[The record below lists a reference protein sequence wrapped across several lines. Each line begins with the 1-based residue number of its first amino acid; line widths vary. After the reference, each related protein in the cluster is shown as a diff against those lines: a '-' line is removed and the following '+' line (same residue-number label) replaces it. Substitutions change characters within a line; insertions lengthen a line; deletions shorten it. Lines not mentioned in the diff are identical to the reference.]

1 MGDACTAH
9 TFAPARPNNNKTP
22 SPSFGASSMKKALKY
37 LLLALLIVLF
47 LWTLWFLYQKSVT
60 KPPAYKVV
68 KPSVATIIKKTV
80 ANGTIEPRQE
90 IDIKPVVS
98 GVIRQLFV
106 EAGQK
111 VKEGDKL
118 AQIQIVPDML
128 SLNQAESRVN
138 SAAIAVT
145 NAQLNYDSNKPLAD
159 KGVISASEMQTYDI
173 ALRNVKQEQSA
184 AQDALQLVRD
194 GISKNSGSA
203 SNTIVRS
210 TITGM
215 VLDVPV
221 KVGTSVIERN
231 NFNEGTTIATVADM
245 NDLIF
250 KGNVDESE
258 VGKVRLGMPAVITV
272 GAIDSA
278 TWDADLEYI
287 APKGVEDNGAIQFEI
302 RAAVNVKEGQTL
314 RAGYSANADIVLDR
328 RDSVRSIPESV
339 ITFNDKGDS
348 AFVEVMNGKD
358 WKKTYVKTGLSDG
371 VNIEVLGGIADSTSL
386 KGAKIMEEPEAHGPG
401 GE

>member
-1 MGDACTAH
+1 MH
-9 TFAPARPNNNKTP
+9 RPYQPLPTRRKQKITP
-22 SPSFGASSMKKALKY
+22 SPSFGGPSMKKVLKY
-37 LLLALLIVLF
+37 LVLILLAVLF
-47 LWTLWFLYQKSVT
+47 IWTLWFLYQKSVT
-60 KPPAYKVV
+60 KPPEFKLD
-68 KPSVATIIKKTV
+68 KPKTATIVKKTV
-80 ANGTIEPRQE
+80 ANGSIEPRQE

-111 VKEGDKL
+111 VVEGDKL
-118 AQIQIVPDML
+118 AIIQIVPDML
-128 SLNQAESRVN
+128 SLNQAEGRVN

-145 NAQLNYDSNKPLAD
+145 NAQMNFDRNQPLAD
-159 KGVISASEMQTYDI
+159 KGVIAASEMQTYDI
-173 ALRNVKQEQSA
+173 ALRNAKQEQDA

-194 GISKNSGSA
+194 GISKNSKGA

-210 TITGM
+210 TINGM

-245 NDLIF
+245 KDLIF

-258 VGKVRLGMPAVITV
+258 VGKVRLGMPVVLTV

-278 TWDADLEYI
+278 TWNADLEYI
-287 APKGVEDNGAIQFEI
+287 APKGVEVNGAIQFEI
-302 RAAVNVKEGQTL
+302 RAAVKVKEGQTL

-328 RDSVRSIPESV
+328 RDSVLSIPESV
-339 ITFNDKGDS
+339 ISFNDKGDS
-348 AFVEVMNGKD
+348 AFVDVKD
-358 WKKTYVKTGLSDG
+358 AEKWKKTYVKTGLSDG
-371 VNIEVLGGIADSTSL
+371 VNIEVLGGISDTTTV
-386 KGAKIMEEPEAHGPG
+386 KGAKIIAEEEKKPGME
-401 GE
+401 

>member
-1 MGDACTAH
+1 
-9 TFAPARPNNNKTP
+9 
-22 SPSFGASSMKKALKY
+22 MKQLLKY
-37 LLLALLIVLF
+37 TILALLAALF
-47 LWTLWFLYQKSVT
+47 LWTLWFLYQKNA
-60 KPPAYKVV
+60 KQEPRYHEIAPQ
-68 KPSVATIIKKTV
+68 VATIVKKTV

-118 AQIQIVPDML
+118 ATIQIVPDML
-128 SLNQAESRVN
+128 SLNQAENRVN
-138 SAAIAVT
+138 SAAIALA
-145 NAQLNYDSNKPLAD
+145 NAQLNFDRNKPLAD
-159 KGVISASEMQTYDI
+159 KGVIAASEMQTYDI
-173 ALRNVKQEQSA
+173 ALRNAKQEQAA

-194 GISKNSGSA
+194 GISRSSGSA

-221 KVGTSVIERN
+221 KVGSSVIERN

-245 NDLIF
+245 TDLIF

-258 VGKVRLGMPAVITV
+258 VGKVRLGMPVVITV

-278 TWDADLEYI
+278 SWDAELEYI
-287 APKGVEDNGAIQFEI
+287 APKGMEVNGAIQFEI
-302 RAAVNVKEGQTL
+302 RAAVNVLEGQTL

-328 RDSVRSIPESV
+328 RDSVLSIPESV
-339 ITFNDKGDS
+339 VTFSPRGDS
-348 AFVEVMNGKD
+348 AFVERRAQGQWEKVQ
-358 WKKTYVKTGLSDG
+358 VRTGLSDG
-371 VNIEVLGGIADSTSL
+371 VRIEVLGGIADTAAL
-386 KGAKIMEEPEAHGPG
+386 KGALIVDGAGK
-401 GE
+401 

>member
-1 MGDACTAH
+1 MH
-9 TFAPARPNNNKTP
+9 RPYVRPYRPNTNKTP
-22 SPSFGASSMKKALKY
+22 SPSFGGSSMKKALKY
-37 LLLALLIVLF
+37 LLLILAIILF
-47 LWTLWFLYQKSVT
+47 VWTLWFLYQKSVA
-60 KPPAYKVV
+60 KPPDYKIE
-68 KPSVATIIKKTV
+68 KPHVTTIIKKTV

-106 EAGQK
+106 VAGQK
-111 VKEGDKL
+111 VKEGDQL

-145 NAQLNYDSNKPLAD
+145 NAQLNFDRNKPLAD
-159 KGVISASEMQTYDI
+159 KGVIAASEMQTYDI
-173 ALRNVKQEQSA
+173 ALRNAKQEQGAS
-184 AQDALQLVRD
+184 QDALQLVRD
-194 GISKNSGSA
+194 GISKSSKGA

-221 KVGTSVIERN
+221 KVGSSVIERN

-258 VGKVRLGMPAVITV
+258 VGKVRLGMPALITV
-272 GAIDSA
+272 GAIDS
-278 TWDADLEYI
+278 TSWDANLEYI
-287 APKGVEDNGAIQFEI
+287 APKGVEVNGAIQFEI
-302 RAAVNVKEGQTL
+302 RAAVSVKEGQTL
-314 RAGYSANADIVLDR
+314 RAGYSANADIVLAR
-328 RDSVRSIPESV
+328 RDSVKSIPESV

-348 AFVEVMNGKD
+348 AFVDVKNGKD
-358 WKKTYVKTGLSDG
+358 WKKTYVRTGLSDG
-371 VNIEVLGGIADSTSL
+371 VNIELLGGVADTTSL
-386 KGAKIMEEPEAHGPG
+386 KGALKVDEPMK
-401 GE
+401 